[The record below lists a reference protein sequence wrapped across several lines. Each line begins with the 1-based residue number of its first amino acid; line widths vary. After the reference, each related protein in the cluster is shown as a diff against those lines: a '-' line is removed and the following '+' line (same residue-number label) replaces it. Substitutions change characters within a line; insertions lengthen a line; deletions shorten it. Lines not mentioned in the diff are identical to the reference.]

1 MEKFFLKTEDNI
13 NIAVNHIK
21 NNRKEVIILVHGWFM
36 TKDSRAFSDLAKD
49 FSKYFDVISFDC
61 RGHGKS
67 SGFYTFTSKETID
80 LKTVVDFAKKD
91 YEKIYLI
98 GFSLGGALVLI
109 HGALNKD
116 VDKVIA
122 VSAPSDFN
130 KIENQM
136 WKKEAWLPTL
146 KKFEPERWFSIRP
159 SLIMREKIKPVEVI
173 KDVEAPTL
181 FIAGKKDPT
190 VCPWHTEKLYNE
202 ALCTKKFELFD
213 SIHAEDLY
221 LDEPEKFVKICVNWL
236 QSPSR
241 NLNNQISE
249 DISFPFHQ

>member
-1 MEKFFLKTEDNI
+1 MEKFFLETEDNI

-21 NNRKEVIILVHGWFM
+21 NNHKEVIILVHGWFM
-36 TKDSRAFSDLAKD
+36 TKDSRAFSSLADDLSA
-49 FSKYFDVISFDC
+49 YFDVISFDC

-80 LKTVVDFAKKD
+80 LKTVVDYAKSF

-109 HGALNKD
+109 HSALNKD

-159 SLIMREKIKPVEVI
+159 SLFMQKKMSRYPHF
-173 KDVEAPTL
+173 L
-181 FIAGKKDPT
+181 LQGKKTRQSARGTLKNFIKKLCALKNLSCST
-190 VCPWHTEKLYNE
+190 V
-202 ALCTKKFELFD
+202 FMR
-213 SIHAEDLY
+213 
-221 LDEPEKFVKICVNWL
+221 KICTL
-236 QSPSR
+236 T
-241 NLNNQISE
+241 NLKNSLTPV
-249 DISFPFHQ
+249 STG